1 VRSSSDQVLDR
12 LDSGMRDFVARQD
25 MAFIATS
32 DSGGECDARF
42 RAGAPGFIHVLDER
56 TLAYPEYRVTG
67 RPARPSENPHIGILL
82 IDIERDLLGLHVN
95 GTARIVDDAT
105 LRDYVGDLPVA
116 AAGAADGVEAGNGR
130 RPERWVV
137 VSVRE
142 AYVQPRQST
151 SQTADPVRQ
160 TADPIRV
167 INSRAAAVQRG
178 RTRVDR
184 RAGAAG

>member
-12 LDSGMRDFVARQD
+12 LDPGMRDLVARQD

-32 DSGGECDARF
+32 NSGGECDARF

-56 TLAYPEYRVTG
+56 TLAYPEYSVA
-67 RPARPSENPHIGILL
+67 ARPRRPGENPHIGILL
-82 IDIERDLLGLHVN
+82 IDIGRDLLGLHVN

-116 AAGAADGVEAGNGR
+116 AADGVEAGNGR

-142 AYVQPRQST
+142 AYVQ
-151 SQTADPVRQ
+151 
-160 TADPIRV
+160 
-167 INSRAAAVQRG
+167 SRAPAETYA
-178 RTRVDR
+178 
-184 RAGAAG
+184 RARPWAKAKTPSGS

>member
-1 VRSSSDQVLDR
+1 MRSSSDQVLDR

-82 IDIERDLLGLHVN
+82 IDIGRDLLGLHVN

-105 LRDYVGDLPVA
+105 LRDYVGDLP
-116 AAGAADGVEAGNGR
+116 AGGTDAVDGR

-142 AYVQPRQST
+142 AYVQPRAPVET
-151 SQTADPVRQ
+151 YARARPWAKAKTA
-160 TADPIRV
+160 
-167 INSRAAAVQRG
+167 SG
-178 RTRVDR
+178 S
-184 RAGAAG
+184 

>member
-12 LDSGMRDFVARQD
+12 LDSGMCDFVARQD

-42 RAGAPGFIHVLDER
+42 RAGVPGFIHVLDER
-56 TLAYPEYRVTG
+56 TLAYPESGVPG
-67 RPARPSENPHIGILL
+67 WPGRPSENPHIGILL
-82 IDIERDLLGLHVN
+82 IDFGRDLLGLHVN

-105 LRDYVGDLPVA
+105 LRDYVGDLA
-116 AAGAADGVEAGNGR
+116 TDADAVHADVVDVVGGR

-142 AYVQPRQST
+142 AYVQSPAPAET
-151 SQTADPVRQ
+151 YA
-160 TADPIRV
+160 
-167 INSRAAAVQRG
+167 RAKPWAKAKTLSG
-178 RTRVDR
+178 S
-184 RAGAAG
+184 